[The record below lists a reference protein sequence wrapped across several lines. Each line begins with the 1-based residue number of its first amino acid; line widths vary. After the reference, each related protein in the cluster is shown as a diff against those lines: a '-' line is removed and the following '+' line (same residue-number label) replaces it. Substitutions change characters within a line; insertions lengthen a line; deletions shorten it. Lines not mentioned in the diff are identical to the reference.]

1 MRVGILHNNV
11 IYNIIKILITTAIIL
26 IGFMVTI
33 LADDSVDSIPKSD
46 VNGKPSSD
54 QKWGDFN
61 GDGVIDSLD
70 LQYRLYFL
78 SKNISNITIPKSE
91 LGRIRLQDRDTTRL
105 NRALTPRLVT
115 FRDNHMPRNETF
127 TNRIRLQVKSVL
139 IENELITITFILEV
153 RGMDDLHIFIG
164 KGSELVDDQGRSL
177 KIQSGPNTQSRRDY
191 YKDKIYEVLLTFAT
205 PSDGSDVH
213 FLDKVII
220 NTFEKE
226 NRSIEIGMVA
236 LPLEW
241 TAAATVKHRSSKS
254 NSGKRIT
261 QKNKTAELIQPLQP
275 RLVSFRHRVYY
286 QSNSRGL
293 GIQVESILIE
303 RDRIEV
309 NLVINVS
316 KRNGLDIVISN
327 RSELIANNDRRLKL
341 MDAPSMDAVLKY
353 PAIHNQKLKMI
364 FEAPRDGGEIWW
376 FDKLRICDSP
386 RMGLVYEFKQMR
398 VPLKSTSSE
407 IVEIL

>member
-1 MRVGILHNNV
+1 
-11 IYNIIKILITTAIIL
+11 
-26 IGFMVTI
+26 
-33 LADDSVDSIPKSD
+33 
-46 VNGKPSSD
+46 
-54 QKWGDFN
+54 
-61 GDGVIDSLD
+61 
-70 LQYRLYFL
+70 
-78 SKNISNITIPKSE
+78 
-91 LGRIRLQDRDTTRL
+91 
-105 NRALTPRLVT
+105 
-115 FRDNHMPRNETF
+115 MPRNETF

-164 KGSELVDDQGRSL
+164 KGSELVDDEGRSL

-275 RLVSFRHRVYY
+275 RLDSFRHRVYY